1 MLSGGLGSAVAE
13 TLMDN
18 GLEVALVRLGIP
30 DEHVPH
36 GDPAAQHEAYGF
48 GPRAIRET
56 LARLG
61 LGERA
66 LLEASD

>member
-1 MLSGGLGSAVAE
+1 
-13 TLMDN
+13 MDN